1 MNNIL
6 PAFNANNNIPI
17 FFACNRNYLPV
28 FSVAFQS
35 LISTS
40 YDKNNY
46 DVWLLIS
53 DISEQDKESLLGM
66 IRAHKN
72 ISLRFLDFK
81 YFIPQDIQKKL
92 YLSRYISLEAY
103 YRIFIPEIFT
113 CYNKLLW
120 LDSDIVIKQ
129 DIADLYHIDIKNN
142 WVAMAPNIW
151 TIYAADNNIC
161 PEGISMSF
169 KDYILKFLKMTDYNH
184 YCNDGIM
191 IMNAKQLRQNQ
202 FSAKCMEALE
212 RIKSPNYWDQDLI
225 NIVCEEHHYSL
236 PLEWNHVWYL
246 QDYSFLEGK
255 ISQELYDAYD
265 KARYFP
271 KIIHYAG
278 NIKPWITPDKW
289 LSDDFWAEAR
299 KTPFYSTIILNN
311 TIKNLGFHELN
322 KGPFNPDWFFIYK
335 ILTIGKLNLR
345 YLKYKIF
352 TFFSFSKNKKRFRL
366 YTKNL
371 ENCIKDLNKKFSG

>member
-1 MNNIL
+1 MNNISQ
-6 PAFNANNNIPI
+6 AFNSDNNIPV
-17 FFACNRNYLPV
+17 FFACNRNYLHV

-40 YDKNNY
+40 NDKNNY

-53 DISEQDKESLLGM
+53 DISEQDKENLLGM
-66 IRAHKN
+66 IKTRKN

-81 YFIPQDIQKKL
+81 YFISQNIQKRL

-129 DIADLYHIDIKNN
+129 DIADLYHTNIKDN
-142 WVAMAPNIW
+142 WVAMASNIW
-151 TIYAADNNIC
+151 TIYATNNNIS

-169 KDYILKFLKMTDYNH
+169 KDYILKFLKMSDYNH

-202 FSAKCMEALE
+202 FSAKCMEALA
-212 RIKSPNYWDQDLI
+212 RIKSPNYHDQDLI
-225 NIVCEEHHYSL
+225 NIVCEGHNFFL

-246 QDYSFLEGK
+246 QDYSFLKGK
-255 ISQELYDAYD
+255 ISQELYDGYD
-265 KARYFP
+265 NARHFP

-278 NIKPWITPDKW
+278 SIKPWINPDKW
-289 LSDDFWAEAR
+289 LADDFWAEAR
-299 KTPFYSTIILNN
+299 KSPFYSTLILNN
-311 TIKNLGFHELN
+311 TIKKMGFYELN

-335 ILTIGKLNLR
+335 ILNLGKLK
-345 YLKYKIF
+345 LKYIQYKIL
-352 TFFSFSKNKKRFRL
+352 SYIKHKQRYKL

-371 ENCIKDLNKKFSG
+371 NNNINELNKKLNS